1 MQILNW
7 DKGLLKKLP
16 QIKKVS
22 FDKDLFQKIHRI
34 LSEVREKGDGALHRF
49 TKEFDGVEISSQR
62 LRVSEANINAAFE
75 KVDTDF
81 VPILKHISESAEKFY
96 RKDLPKSFRIKEKDG
111 VVLAK
116 QYKPLER
123 VGVYIPGGTA
133 PLVST
138 VYMTVIP
145 AKIAG
150 VKDIAICS
158 PPNRDTGDIDPH
170 ILIVANLLG
179 VKEIYRVGGAQAIGA
194 MAFGTK
200 TIRRVDKIVG
210 PGNQYV
216 AEAKRQVY
224 GFVDIDMFAGPSEV
238 AILADQSAD
247 VNHITC
253 DLLAQGEHFG
263 SQVYLITDSK
273 KLVEQMRKRVE
284 VGVVIQVNNLEEGC
298 DAINEIAPEHLQIM
312 TKKPEK
318 WLSRIQHAG
327 AIFIGPYSPA
337 VVGDYVAGPSHVLPT
352 GGTARYFSPLSSSDF
367 VKSSQVIRYTR
378 ESLERD
384 RQFVQKLTQIEGL
397 VLHRISMEA
406 RFLKAPQIV
415 KEAKG

>member
-1 MQILNW
+1 MQVLTW

-49 TKEFDGVEISSQR
+49 TKEFDGVEVSSQK

-96 RKDLPKSFRIKEKDG
+96 RKDLPKSFRIKERDG

-116 QYKPLER
+116 QYRPLER

-150 VKDIAICS
+150 VKDIVLCS

-170 ILIVANLLG
+170 I
-179 VKEIYRVGGAQAIGA
+179 
-194 MAFGTK
+194 
-200 TIRRVDKIVG
+200 
-210 PGNQYV
+210 
-216 AEAKRQVY
+216 
-224 GFVDIDMFAGPSEV
+224 
-238 AILADQSAD
+238 
-247 VNHITC
+247 
-253 DLLAQGEHFG
+253 
-263 SQVYLITDSK
+263 
-273 KLVEQMRKRVE
+273 
-284 VGVVIQVNNLEEGC
+284 
-298 DAINEIAPEHLQIM
+298 
-312 TKKPEK
+312 
-318 WLSRIQHAG
+318 
-327 AIFIGPYSPA
+327 
-337 VVGDYVAGPSHVLPT
+337 
-352 GGTARYFSPLSSSDF
+352 
-367 VKSSQVIRYTR
+367 
-378 ESLERD
+378 
-384 RQFVQKLTQIEGL
+384 
-397 VLHRISMEA
+397 
-406 RFLKAPQIV
+406 
-415 KEAKG
+415 

>member
-1 MQILNW
+1 
-7 DKGLLKKLP
+7 
-16 QIKKVS
+16 
-22 FDKDLFQKIHRI
+22 
-34 LSEVREKGDGALHRF
+34 
-49 TKEFDGVEISSQR
+49 
-62 LRVSEANINAAFE
+62 
-75 KVDTDF
+75 
-81 VPILKHISESAEKFY
+81 
-96 RKDLPKSFRIKEKDG
+96 
-111 VVLAK
+111 
-116 QYKPLER
+116 
-123 VGVYIPGGTA
+123 
-133 PLVST
+133 
-138 VYMTVIP
+138 
-145 AKIAG
+145 
-150 VKDIAICS
+150 
-158 PPNRDTGDIDPH
+158 
-170 ILIVANLLG
+170 
-179 VKEIYRVGGAQAIGA
+179 

-247 VNHITC
+247 VNLITC

-273 KLVEQMRKRVE
+273 KIVEQMRKRVE
-284 VGVVIQVNNLEEGC
+284 MGVIIQVNNLEDGC
-298 DAINEIAPEHLQIM
+298 AAINEIAPEHLQIM

-318 WLSRIQHAG
+318 WLSHIEHAG

-352 GGTARYFSPLSSSDF
+352 GGTARYFSPLSSPDF
-367 VKSSQVIRYTR
+367 VKSSQIIRYTR

-406 RFLKAPQIV
+406 RFLKAPQVV
-415 KEAKG
+415 KESKG